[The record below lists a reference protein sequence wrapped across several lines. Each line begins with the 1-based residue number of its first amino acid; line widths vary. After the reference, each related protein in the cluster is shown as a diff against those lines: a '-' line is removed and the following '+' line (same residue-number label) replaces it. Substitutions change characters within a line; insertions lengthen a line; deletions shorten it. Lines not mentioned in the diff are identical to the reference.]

1 MKLRWTKRSQGD
13 LVEIGRYISPRSNP
27 RITRRSPSARPA
39 IWVSFEDL
47 LRQIA
52 VQNPDELVGLQ
63 ILLRLEP
70 HRVSRRAL
78 DRRDDARDVGEVGVL
93 VGDVDRRGAAGASG
107 SERSQSLDGSFRAL
121 ADEP

>member
-13 LVEIGRYISPRSNP
+13 LVEIGGYISPRSNP
-27 RITRRSPSARPA
+27 RIFRRRPSARPA

-78 DRRDDARDVGEVGVL
+78 DRRDDERDVGEVGAL
-93 VGDVDRRGAAGASG
+93 VGDVDRRGGAGGGGA
-107 SERSQSLDGSFRAL
+107 EQSQRL
-121 ADEP
+121 E